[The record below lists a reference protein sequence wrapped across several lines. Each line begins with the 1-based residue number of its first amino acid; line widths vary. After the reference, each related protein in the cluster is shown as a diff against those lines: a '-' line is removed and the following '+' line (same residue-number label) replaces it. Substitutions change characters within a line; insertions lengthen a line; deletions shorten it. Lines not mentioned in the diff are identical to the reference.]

1 MLTQGRVAAFAL
13 GLALGISGVA
23 APPGASGEES
33 ETDIEAGVDADTGPL
48 QLDELVVESK
58 RPLSAAS
65 SDEIRARDYELRP
78 HTTTQEILN
87 NIPGLVVNQHQGG
100 GKAMQ
105 YLIRGFDADHGTDF
119 ALFVDDLPVNMPTHG
134 HGQGYAD
141 INFLIPETVDRLQ
154 LYKGPYFADLGDFA
168 TAGALR
174 IQTLDEFQE
183 NFVRAEGGSFDT
195 QRYVLG
201 GSPKLTW
208 GKSILAAEA
217 YFSNGPFDDEQNFSR
232 YNFFSKLT
240 LEPDATSKL
249 SLTASVFASDWDGS
263 GQVPL
268 RLVSTGQLDRF
279 GSLDPTEGGKTDR
292 ENLNLQYTAKPTE
305 QDEWSVNAW
314 GSRYSFR
321 LYSNFTFF
329 QDTGL
334 RFTRAGDGPV
344 VDTCASGQC
353 PAVNPNVQPDAS
365 ATYIP
370 GDGIDQDDQRLL
382 FGGRVRYQRFW
393 SVGSVPVQSQVA
405 VETRRDDINVALHRQ
420 VRRQRFYT
428 INQLNVEEQ
437 SVSGYTSH
445 QVFLTNWLRVEGG
458 LRGDVFFFDGRN
470 RLPTQGTDPNFAAVR
485 IDGNESDGLVSPKFN
500 LILTPVTD
508 TDIYLNFGEGYHSND
523 ARSVL
528 LTGQDGLAQAL
539 AYEIGARTHQFDR
552 LDVAASL
559 WLLDLDS
566 ELTFSGDAGD
576 VDADRDP
583 VTGNFIPGRASR
595 RWGVD
600 FEARYRFTD
609 WLIGDYDL
617 SYVDPRFRT
626 GPSAIPLAPTLLMN
640 GGLTVELDNGFS
652 AALRFRYV
660 DDRPANEERTLV
672 ARGYT
677 LVDLLAKYRWR
688 SLEATLALLNL
699 TDTDWR
705 EAQFGDPSCV
715 RGEVGSNPACPVAG
729 GGEGVNDINFTPGN
743 PFGVRGGVTV
753 YF

>member
-1 MLTQGRVAAFAL
+1 M
-13 GLALGISGVA
+13 
-23 APPGASGEES
+23 
-33 ETDIEAGVDADTGPL
+33 
-48 QLDELVVESK
+48 
-58 RPLSAAS
+58 
-65 SDEIRARDYELRP
+65 
-78 HTTTQEILN
+78 
-87 NIPGLVVNQHQGG
+87 
-100 GKAMQ
+100 
-105 YLIRGFDADHGTDF
+105 
-119 ALFVDDLPVNMPTHG
+119 
-134 HGQGYAD
+134 
-141 INFLIPETVDRLQ
+141 
-154 LYKGPYFADLGDFA
+154 
-168 TAGALR
+168 
-174 IQTLDEFQE
+174 
-183 NFVRAEGGSFDT
+183 
-195 QRYVLG
+195 
-201 GSPKLTW
+201 
-208 GKSILAAEA
+208 
-217 YFSNGPFDDEQNFSR
+217 
-232 YNFFSKLT
+232 
-240 LEPDATSKL
+240 
-249 SLTASVFASDWDGS
+249 
-263 GQVPL
+263 
-268 RLVSTGQLDRF
+268 
-279 GSLDPTEGGKTDR
+279 
-292 ENLNLQYTAKPTE
+292 
-305 QDEWSVNAW
+305 
-314 GSRYSFR
+314 
-321 LYSNFTFF
+321 
-329 QDTGL
+329 

-344 VDTCASGQC
+344 VDTCATGQC
-353 PAVNPNVQPDAS
+353 PAVNPNVQPDPS

-382 FGGRVRYQRFW
+382 FGGRARYQRYW

-445 QVFLTNWLRVEGG
+445 QVFLTDWLRIEGG

-470 RLPTQGTDPNFAAVR
+470 RLPAQGTDPNFEAVR

-528 LTGQDGLAQAL
+528 LTGQDGLAQAWPTRS
-539 AYEIGARTHQFDR
+539 GRARTSSIASTSQR
-552 LDVAASL
+552 RCSCSIWTASSLSRATAATSTPTAIR
-559 WLLDLDS
+559 S
-566 ELTFSGDAGD
+566 PATSSPAAPRGVG
-576 VDADRDP
+576 
-583 VTGNFIPGRASR
+583 
-595 RWGVD
+595 GVD

-617 SYVDPRFRT
+617 SYVRT

-660 DDRPANEERTLV
+660 DDRPADEERTLV

-699 TDTDWR
+699 PNTDWR

-743 PFGVRGGVTV
+743 PFGVRGGMTV